1 MKDVNKAFRTI
12 SLCTHPDRLRGR
24 LKREATAAEERRGE
38 IMFKR
43 ASDAKDDL
51 ANVLKGRQKKVACY
65 QGELELALIGFFA
78 QVGVAAS
85 GLGIGDYA
93 TFCMDIFWRI
103 VTFEE
108 GFFQTIMTLLWLLFL
123 LRIVKQF
130 FVYLWRMGIMR
141 MVLAP
146 VTTMIIGPIP
156 TVLHFIFL
164 PFIRFFVFF
173 RSDLLRHIR
182 PMLVRST
189 DADGGEGAEDVNGTD
204 KKTDAEPEKPITAAM
219 KAAAARTQELPNRG
233 IRQRKKKE
241 TDEERKQKNEDLLA
255 GGRAQSQISTSDPDA
270 VVEAERPGDPM
281 PEGVWNCVTWRVGEP
296 VKARQNAADAVQFDL
311 LLILTKP
318 IIPLIMLIS
327 LGQVWNGIFSSLFIG
342 HALRRWVPQMSYE
355 AHHLLC
361 AFFGSVHTLLG
372 VSATQVEEFANRD
385 EMKVLALAWN
395 WSFKDVLCVMHMC
408 LLGST
413 VTAMASLGN
422 EPSFAASFASGIALR
437 IALAQDSIRSRGLF
451 QLAAQKFEG
460 ALRDLGISLANTEEV
475 VAYSGDGIGDCA
487 GGPFRMLFGDGAG
500 ALWAARIL
508 KACLMIMPLM
518 ATGQWLLRT
527 VRAGGMLG
535 KRSKKT
541 RFVQRVILFVL
552 GLLQCLLLANT
563 ELNAS
568 NGALGNFWI
577 AMLFGCIGESL
588 MCTYDV
594 RGLVRQIL
602 FLVIFLLM

>member
-1 MKDVNKAFRTI
+1 MPTSAESSQVAAAQAPVAEEPDADVAPAAQAGQRRIRDYFRYQALPWWICFIVGTFLLTKLQIVYNDSPCAVLGTQSPVTMKDVNKAFRTI

-103 VTFEE
+103 
-108 GFFQTIMTLLWLLFL
+108 MTLLWLMFL

-164 PFIRFFVFF
+164 PFIRCFVFF

-189 DADGGEGAEDVNGTD
+189 DADGGEGAEDVNGSD

-241 TDEERKQKNEDLLA
+241 TDEEKKQKTEELLA

-296 VKARQNAADAVQFDL
+296 VKAR
-311 LLILTKP
+311 
-318 IIPLIMLIS
+318 
-327 LGQVWNGIFSSLFIG
+327 
-342 HALRRWVPQMSYE
+342 
-355 AHHLLC
+355 
-361 AFFGSVHTLLG
+361 
-372 VSATQVEEFANRD
+372 
-385 EMKVLALAWN
+385 
-395 WSFKDVLCVMHMC
+395 
-408 LLGST
+408 
-413 VTAMASLGN
+413 
-422 EPSFAASFASGIALR
+422 
-437 IALAQDSIRSRGLF
+437 
-451 QLAAQKFEG
+451 
-460 ALRDLGISLANTEEV
+460 
-475 VAYSGDGIGDCA
+475 
-487 GGPFRMLFGDGAG
+487 
-500 ALWAARIL
+500 
-508 KACLMIMPLM
+508 
-518 ATGQWLLRT
+518 
-527 VRAGGMLG
+527 
-535 KRSKKT
+535 
-541 RFVQRVILFVL
+541 
-552 GLLQCLLLANT
+552 
-563 ELNAS
+563 
-568 NGALGNFWI
+568 
-577 AMLFGCIGESL
+577 
-588 MCTYDV
+588 
-594 RGLVRQIL
+594 
-602 FLVIFLLM
+602 